1 MHENRETSDSTGQKQ
16 KTSPAGEGGS
26 RSARAN
32 GPEESDCSV
41 VPMNQSNKAGPLAAE
56 IGEERERTKENTLE
70 SHTPSTQS
78 GKGVPQG
85 LQGVREAAK
94 ERKQEKFTAL
104 LHHVSVDL
112 LRESFYA
119 LRRQAA
125 PGVDGVTWKE
135 YETGLEGRL
144 IDLHSRVHRGAYRAQ
159 PSRRVYI
166 PKADGRQRPLGI
178 ASLEDK
184 VVQQAVATIL
194 NAIYEMDFKG
204 FSYGFRPGRSPH
216 QALDAL
222 NVGICRKRVNWILD
236 ADIRG
241 FFDNM
246 SHEWTEKFVQ
256 HRVADPRIHRLIRK
270 WLKAGVSEEGEWSE
284 TKVGTPQGAV
294 ISPLLANVYLHYV
307 FDQWVEAWRKRSTGG
322 DIIVVRYA
330 DDLVVGFEHRED
342 AERFLIDFRERL
354 AKFGLELHPDKTRL
368 IEFGRCP
375 ASTTF
380 PGQRQLF
387 LPTTT
392 ITSLV

>member
-1 MHENRETSDSTGQKQ
+1 
-16 KTSPAGEGGS
+16 
-26 RSARAN
+26 
-32 GPEESDCSV
+32 V
-41 VPMNQSNKAGPLAAE
+41 NQPNKAGQPAAE
-56 IGEERERTKENTLE
+56 VGEGRERTKENTLE
-70 SHTPSTQS
+70 SHTSSTQS
-78 GKGVPQG
+78 ERGVSQG
-85 LQGVREAAK
+85 LQGVRQAAR

-104 LHHVSVDL
+104 LHHLSVDL

-119 LRRQAA
+119 LKRQAA

-135 YETGLEGRL
+135 YEAGLEDRL

-194 NAIYEMDFKG
+194 NAIYEVDFKG

-256 HRVADPRIHRLIRK
+256 HRVADLRIQRLIHK

-294 ISPLLANVYLHYV
+294 MTA
-307 FDQWVEAWRKRSTGG
+307 
-322 DIIVVRYA
+322 
-330 DDLVVGFEHRED
+330 
-342 AERFLIDFRERL
+342 
-354 AKFGLELHPDKTRL
+354 
-368 IEFGRCP
+368 
-375 ASTTF
+375 
-380 PGQRQLF
+380 
-387 LPTTT
+387 
-392 ITSLV
+392 